1 MSVTVNG
8 LIAREDFNQAMRL
21 FSNAFPHMTM
31 EQILKEFKLTGSDLR
46 LEQPTVANSN
56 QYLFPVMVN
65 IASTNV
71 ANGSFNTEIRLNMQ
85 DIFLPMYVGFFLAN
99 PSSATDTTFNDFTY
113 VNQVAFPASPTQ
125 MNAFYNG
132 QLNISVNNTQY
143 IKGWML
149 KRHRVVPQTQQTAAF
164 GPGSPGNDQ
173 IDGATDGF
181 YPLQP
186 YVLIS
191 GNSNMQVNI
200 NLPAGPT
207 AVDANSRLVLVF
219 RGLLAQ
225 NCTATT

>member
-1 MSVTVNG
+1 MVITNG
-8 LIAREDFNQAMRL
+8 IGAREDFNQACKL
-21 FSNAFPHMTM
+21 FMAAFPNKTLD
-31 EQILKEFKLTGSDLR
+31 QILTDFKLTGSDLR
-46 LEQPTVANSN
+46 LEQPTAANSN

-99 PSSATDTTFNDFTY
+99 PASAVDTTFNDFTY
-113 VNQVAFPASPTQ
+113 VNQIAFPGNPGQ

-132 QLNISVNNTQY
+132 TLNISVNNTQY

-149 KRHRVVPQTQQTAAF
+149 KRHRMVPQTQQTAAF

-173 IDGATDGF
+173 INGPDDGF
-181 YPLQP
+181 YPMQP

-191 GNSNMQVNI
+191 GNSNMQINV
-200 NLPAGPT
+200 NLPVGPT
-207 AVDANSRLVLVF
+207 AVDAFSRLVLVF

>member
-1 MSVTVNG
+1 MVMTSGITG
-8 LIAREDFNQAMRL
+8 REDFNQAMRL
-21 FSNAFPHMTM
+21 FMQAFPNMTQ
-31 EQILKEFKLTGSDLR
+31 EQILKDFKLTGSDLR

-99 PSSATDTTFNDFTY
+99 PSSATDTTFNLFTY
-113 VNQVAFPASPTQ
+113 VNQVAFPANPVQ

-132 QLNISVNNTQY
+132 NLNISVNNTQY

-149 KRHRVVPQTQQTAAF
+149 RRHYMVPQTQQTAAF
-164 GPGSPGNDQ
+164 GPGSPGSDQ
-173 IDGATDGF
+173 LNGPDDGF
-181 YPLQP
+181 YPMQP

-191 GNSNMQVNI
+191 GNSNMQINV
-200 NLPAGPT
+200 NLPVGPT
-207 AVDANSRLVLVF
+207 AVDNFSRLVLVF

>member
-1 MSVTVNG
+1 MVITNG
-8 LIAREDFNQAMRL
+8 IGAREDFNQACRL
-21 FSNAFPHMTM
+21 FQAAFPNMTM
-31 EQILKEFKLTGSDLR
+31 DQILRDFKLTGSDLR

-85 DIFLPMYVGFFLAN
+85 DIFLPMYIGFFLAN
-99 PSSATDTTFNDFTY
+99 PTSATDTTFNDFTY
-113 VNQVAFPASPTQ
+113 INQVAFPASPAQ
-125 MNAFYNG
+125 MNSFYNG
-132 QLNISVNNTQY
+132 TLNISVNNTQY

-149 KRHRVVPQTQQTAAF
+149 KRHRMVPQTQQTAAF

-173 IDGATDGF
+173 ISGTDDGF

-191 GNSNMQVNI
+191 GNSNMQVTV
-200 NLPAGPT
+200 NLPVGPT
-207 AVDANSRLVLVF
+207 AVDAFSRLVLVF